1 MDTLSFDGRARL
13 NLPATVLQCAQLK
26 LISKLQ
32 MYIGRYERSKSA
44 RCEIISK
51 LQMYIGRYERSKSA
65 RCEIISKL
73 QMYIGRYERSKS
85 ACCETYQQAADV
97 YRKV

>member
-1 MDTLSFDGRARL
+1 MKEVRVHA
-13 NLPATVLQCAQLK
+13 AK

-32 MYIGRYERSKSA
+32 MYRGRYERSKSA

-51 LQMYIGRYERSKSA
+51 LQMYIGRYGRSKSA
-65 RCEIISKL
+65 L
-73 QMYIGRYERSKS
+73 
-85 ACCETYQQAADV
+85 CETYQQAADV